1 MAIIQDTSRGG
12 PSLED
17 IKKEVLRRAGGRISP
32 FEAIRKED
40 AERVVGALTS
50 LDRDHWAELWSKLG
64 QEHEARA
71 DELAAAKADPHETC
85 ETYLLAFDYFRI
97 ARYPVPSTPGKQ
109 AAYRNSL
116 RVYLKAAKYFDPP
129 LEIVEIPFEGMK
141 LIGYLQIPKN
151 VARPPVVLQWGG
163 VDGWKE
169 DRVAASRVLNG
180 MGIATMSI
188 DMPGTGE
195 NPVRYTD
202 PRAERT
208 FSTWIDYL
216 VRRGEID
223 GSRIAVW
230 GGSFGGYW
238 AARMA
243 YVEAKRLRG
252 AVFQGGSVHYG
263 LQRDWLIP
271 ALTKTASTYLFGPAS
286 LLEARSQAMGV
297 DSLEQLLDEAE
308 KLSLVTL
315 GLIDKPSATI
325 LGVNGKLDDQAPVN
339 DIYLLME
346 HGRPKEARI
355 FPKGGHMGRTPGMDA
370 SVILDVI
377 TAWLKER
384 LSA

>member
-1 MAIIQDTSRGG
+1 MAIIEDTSKAG
-12 PSLED
+12 PSLEE
-17 IKKEVLRRAGGRISP
+17 IKKEVLRRAGSRISP
-32 FEAIRKED
+32 FEGIEKKD
-40 AERVVGALTS
+40 AERVVGALKS
-50 LDRDHWAELWSKLG
+50 LDRDHWAELWSQLG
-64 QEHEARA
+64 HEYEAQG
-71 DELAAAKADPHETC
+71 DKLAASGGDPHQAC
-85 ETYLLAFDYFRI
+85 ETYLLSFDYFRI

-109 AAYRNSL
+109 AAYRHSL

-129 LEIVEIPFEGMK
+129 LEIVEQPFEDKK
-141 LIGYLQIPKN
+141 LIGYLQIPKS
-151 VARPPVVLQWGG
+151 AAKPPVVLQWGG

-169 DRVAASRVLNG
+169 DRTTASRALNS
-180 MGIATMSI
+180 MGIATLSI

-195 NPVRYTD
+195 NPVRYID

-208 FSTWIDYL
+208 FTTWIDYL
-216 VRRGEID
+216 VKRGDID

-243 YVEAKRLRG
+243 YVEAKRLKG

-297 DSLEQLLDEAE
+297 ESMEELLTAAE

-325 LGVNGKLDDQAPVN
+325 LGVNGKLDDQAPVS

-346 HGRPKEARI
+346 HGSPKEARI

-377 TAWLKER
+377 TTWLKQR

>member
-1 MAIIQDTSRGG
+1 MAIIQDTSTAG

-17 IKKEVLRRAGGRISP
+17 IKKEVLRRAGNRISP
-32 FEAIRKED
+32 FEGIKKED

-64 QEHEARA
+64 HEYEAQG
-71 DELAAAKADPHETC
+71 DKLAEQRGDPHQTC
-85 ETYLLAFDYFRI
+85 ETYLLSFDYFRI

-109 AAYRNSL
+109 AAYRHSL

-129 LEIVEIPFEGMK
+129 LEIVELPFEDKK

-151 VARPPVVLQWGG
+151 VAKPPVVLQWGG

-169 DRVAASRVLNG
+169 DRITASRALNS

-195 NPVRYTD
+195 NPVRYID

-216 VRRGEID
+216 VKRADID

-243 YVEAKRLRG
+243 YVEAKRLKG

-297 DSLEQLLDEAE
+297 NSLEELLVEAE

-325 LGVNGKLDDQAPVN
+325 LGINGKLDDQAPVN

-346 HGRPKEARI
+346 HGSPKEARI

-377 TAWLKER
+377 TIWLKQR

>member
-1 MAIIQDTSRGG
+1 
-12 PSLED
+12 
-17 IKKEVLRRAGGRISP
+17 
-32 FEAIRKED
+32 
-40 AERVVGALTS
+40 
-50 LDRDHWAELWSKLG
+50 
-64 QEHEARA
+64 
-71 DELAAAKADPHETC
+71 
-85 ETYLLAFDYFRI
+85 
-97 ARYPVPSTPGKQ
+97 
-109 AAYRNSL
+109 
-116 RVYLKAAKYFDPP
+116 
-129 LEIVEIPFEGMK
+129 
-141 LIGYLQIPKN
+141 
-151 VARPPVVLQWGG
+151 
-163 VDGWKE
+163 
-169 DRVAASRVLNG
+169 
-180 MGIATMSI
+180 MGIATLSI

-195 NPVRYTD
+195 NPVRYID

-208 FSTWIDYL
+208 FTTWIDYL
-216 VRRGEID
+216 VKRGDID

-243 YVEAKRLRG
+243 YVEAKRLKG

-297 DSLEQLLDEAE
+297 ESMEELLTAAE

-325 LGVNGKLDDQAPVN
+325 LGVNGKLDDQAPVS

-346 HGRPKEARI
+346 HGSPKEARI

-377 TAWLKER
+377 TTWLKQR

>member
-1 MAIIQDTSRGG
+1 MAIIQDTSKAG

-17 IKKEVLRRAGGRISP
+17 IKKEVLRRAGSRISP
-32 FEAIRKED
+32 FEAIKKED
-40 AERVVGALTS
+40 AERVVSALTS
-50 LDRDHWAELWSKLG
+50 LDRDHWAALWSKLG
-64 QEHEARA
+64 QEYEAQA
-71 DELAAAKADPHETC
+71 DALAAKGGNAHETC
-85 ETYLLAFDYFRI
+85 ETYLLSFDYFRI

-109 AAYRNSL
+109 AAYRESL
-116 RVYLKAAKYFDPP
+116 RVFLKAARYFDPP
-129 LEIVEIPFEGMK
+129 LEIVEVPFDDKK

-151 VARPPVVLQWGG
+151 VAKPPVVLQWGG

-169 DRVAASRVLNG
+169 DRTTASRALNAL
-180 MGIATMSI
+180 GIATMSI

-195 NPVRYTD
+195 NPVRYID

-216 VRRGEID
+216 VKRSEID
-223 GSRIAVW
+223 ASRIAVW

-243 YVEAKRLRG
+243 YVEAKRLKG

-297 DSLEQLLDEAE
+297 NSLEELLDEAE
-308 KLSLVTL
+308 KLSLVKL

-325 LGVNGKLDDQAPVN
+325 LGINGKLDDQAPVN

-346 HGRPKEARI
+346 HGRPKEARV
-355 FPKGGHMGRTPGMDA
+355 FPQGGHMGRTPGMDA

-377 TAWLKER
+377 TGWLKER